1 MLVLGWAWWHRHVI
15 PATKDAVIEW
25 VVQMLED
32 TQKSGFS
39 IPGLSRQHLG
49 EGICERSPENHE
61 DGGLL
66 GLQRKFQA
74 SLDNSEILF
83 QC

>member
-1 MLVLGWAWWHRHVI
+1 MLVLGWAWWHRRVI
-15 PATKDAVIEW
+15 PVTKDVVIEW
-25 VVQMLED
+25 VIQMLED

-39 IPGLSRQHLG
+39 IPSLPWQHLG

-61 DGGLL
+61 DRGLL

-83 QC
+83 QS